1 MSDLKKG
8 RDILADQVT
17 TEPGVSDVGI
27 AIRRGDERN
36 QGVVSHGYARVT
48 DPKSHKQHAKRY
60 LGALVD
66 AMKKQPKPN
75 LPKSESSVVIP
86 KQEFVA
92 EHKKLVDVLAHP
104 TKEKLQEERKDQS
117 KELRDMKKTQLTK
130 ADIEQFD
137 EVLRKDN
144 ILNHIK
150 ALRAQKESQRQKK
163 LEEHFGA
170 KGQAVPEHLKQ
181 PAQAPHL
188 DYKKLR
194 TEFQAKNTPLAEM
207 KERAAQAKKPIAKP
221 APAPDRYSK
230 MHDPDK
236 SGKVNYNKPAEAK
249 PAAPSPIKFTPKLKV
264 AKAEGK
270 KVSIDPV
277 DVSAPVIEN
286 RGTVSAPAK
295 ISGPAVM
302 SPVRDEKLKKCGTH
316 LKRLIGSLKKVDP
329 KTRLPGNLI
338 NKTDKA
344 K

>member
-75 LPKSESSVVIP
+75 L
-86 KQEFVA
+86 
-92 EHKKLVDVLAHP
+92 
-104 TKEKLQEERKDQS
+104 
-117 KELRDMKKTQLTK
+117 TK

-150 ALRAQKESQRQKK
+150 ALRAQKEAHRQKK

-194 TEFQAKNTPLAEM
+194 TEFQAKNTPLAEI
-207 KERAAQAKKPIAKP
+207 KERAAQAKKPMAKP
-221 APAPDRYSK
+221 APAPDRYGK

-264 AKAEGK
+264 AKAEDK
-270 KVSIDPV
+270 KVSVDPV
-277 DVSAPVIEN
+277 DVSDPVIVN
-286 RGTVSAPAK
+286 RATISAPAK
-295 ISGPAVM
+295 ISGPATM
-302 SPVRDEKLKKCGTH
+302 SPVRDEKLKKCSAH

-329 KTRLPGNLI
+329 NTRLPGNLI
-338 NKTDKA
+338 NKTDEA